1 MYAGE
6 DMNKAKMK
14 ILSGSE
20 RKYLCCGGLIHFPLG
35 LKFLKINLEK

>member
-6 DMNKAKMK
+6 DMNKEKIK
-14 ILSGSE
+14 ILSGFE
-20 RKYLCCGGLIHFPLG
+20 KKHLCCGGLIHFPLG